1 MVTMGHARL
10 CRRHLS
16 LSLSGGRDD
25 TAGRAAP
32 CNNGS
37 SVHEQRDASASGA
50 TSDVAGI
57 SGIGGQNSSTSS
69 GADRAREEKPK
80 SMVRRVLGACLSL
93 ALILFI
99 FIGVI
104 PQFANY
110 QQAWTAIQNM
120 APRWWIAIL
129 IAATVNQISFVWPYQ
144 AVFEHLRFRH
154 GFLETQ
160 TTTAIS
166 NTVPAGGAVAIG
178 MTFRMFSSFG
188 FTNVPI
194 STAVVATG
202 IWNLAFKFG
211 LPIVAVILLVVTGQS
226 TGGAVPAAIVGI
238 VVIVV
243 SGVVLWLTF
252 RSEASAHRVGHLG
265 DRVTNWLLHFFHGAP
280 SDRLERSLLH
290 FRDQTNDVVHR
301 RGWLL
306 TWTVLASQIA
316 VFVLVFCCVRAC
328 AIPASQ
334 VSFLEVLL
342 SFAVARLAGAIPV
355 TPGGLGT
362 VDAAFIGMLTAFG
375 ANSSDALAADL
386 VWRAT
391 TYFPPIF
398 IGIGTYLVWKRGMVR
413 GRYTKTPDVSP
424 TLAQS

>member
-1 MVTMGHARL
+1 MPHDGSPAKGAAE
-10 CRRHLS
+10 S
-16 LSLSGGRDD
+16 ISGAHSDL
-25 TAGRAAP
+25 TAAP
-32 CNNGS
+32 NN
-37 SVHEQRDASASGA
+37 
-50 TSDVAGI
+50 AGKT
-57 SGIGGQNSSTSS
+57 G
-69 GADRAREEKPK
+69 EKKP
-80 SMVRRVLGACLSL
+80 MWRRVLGGSLSL

-99 FIGVI
+99 FLGVI

-110 QQAWTAIQNM
+110 SQAWTAIQNM
-120 APRWWIAIL
+120 APGWWVAIL
-129 IAATVNQISFVWPYQ
+129 AAATVNQISFVWPYQ
-144 AVFEHLRFRH
+144 AVLEHLRFRH

-178 MTFRMFSSFG
+178 MTFRMFGSFG
-188 FTNVPI
+188 FSNVAM

-211 LPIVAVILLVVTGQS
+211 LPIVAVILLVITSQS
-226 TGGAVPAAIVGI
+226 TGGAVPAAIIGL

-243 SGVVLWLTF
+243 SGLVLWLTF
-252 RSEASAHRVGHLG
+252 RSEASAHHMGSIG
-265 DRVTNWLLHFFHGAP
+265 DRILNWLLHFFHRAP
-280 SDRLERSLLH
+280 SDRIERSLMH
-290 FRDQTNDVVHR
+290 FREQTNDIVHR
-301 RGWLL
+301 RGWML
-306 TWTVLASQIA
+306 TWTVLASQLA
-316 VFVLVFCCVRAC
+316 VFILVFCSVRAC
-328 AIPASQ
+328 GIPASQ

-342 SFAVARLAGAIPV
+342 SFSVARLAGAIPV

-398 IGIGTYLVWKRGMVR
+398 IGIGTYLVWKRGLAR
-413 GRYTKTPDVSP
+413 GRYAETPDAGP
-424 TLAQS
+424 ALAPN